1 MANIPGLIISENAN
15 VALNQGEAVIYGT
28 GGVILSTLNAK
39 IIVGV
44 VTETVAINKTARVQ
58 VTGLALV
65 KLGGTVIVG
74 MPLAVTA
81 AGLFVD
87 ASTNPAMAMARKAG
101 VSGDLIEAILL

>member
-15 VALNQGEAVIYGT
+15 TALSQGVAVIYGT
-28 GGVILSTLNAK
+28 GGVIVSTLNAK
-39 IIVGV
+39 IIVGTI
-44 VTETVAINKTARVQ
+44 TEDVAINKTARIQ
-58 VTGLALV
+58 TNGVTLV
-65 KLGGTVIVG
+65 KLGGTVTAG

-81 AGLFVD
+81 VGLFVD